1 MNIFNTYRH
10 HIIEALQQLSAMGQL
25 PSGLETAKVVAEPP
39 REAQHGDIA
48 TNAAM
53 VLAKPSNMNPK
64 ALAELLVTKLCQL
77 PGVAAADI
85 AGPGFINLRLAPTVW
100 CQELKDVLKSG
111 VHYGDS
117 TMGHNQRINVEY
129 VSANPTGP
137 MHIGHCRGAVVGDAL
152 ANLLIKA
159 GYQVTK
165 EYYINDAGN
174 QANELAR
181 SAYNRYLEVL
191 GHPPYKE
198 TAYGGAYL
206 IPVGK
211 AMAEKYGASLVGKP
225 EEEWLDEVRAFGVE
239 AMMAMIRKDLDDL
252 NIKMD
257 VFTSERALVEAG
269 KVEAAVARLEQ
280 LGLIYQGILEAPK
293 GKIIDDW
300 EPREQTLFRSTQF
313 GDDVDRPLK
322 KSDGTWTYMT
332 PDIAYHYD
340 KHQRGADILVDILGA
355 DHGGYVKRI
364 SAAVKAISEGKAEV
378 IVRLCQMVKFLDRGE
393 VLKMSKR
400 AGVFVTV
407 ADAVERVGRDALRFM
422 MLTRK
427 NDAPLEFDFQQ
438 VIEQTKDNP
447 VFYVQ
452 YASARCYSVLRHAAE
467 AFPHMDL
474 SAPAF
479 AAVDYSYDDADVLAL
494 IRHLAAWP
502 RTVESAAEAY
512 EPHRIA
518 YYLHELASHFHAL
531 WNKGKE
537 NAHLRFIDP
546 DNPMQTQQNLGLV
559 RAVLC
564 VLTSGL
570 EVLGVQP
577 LEEMR

>member
-1 MNIFNTYRH
+1 
-10 HIIEALQQLSAMGQL
+10 
-25 PSGLETAKVVAEPP
+25 
-39 REAQHGDIA
+39 
-48 TNAAM
+48 
-53 VLAKPSNMNPK
+53 
-64 ALAELLVTKLCQL
+64 
-77 PGVAAADI
+77 
-85 AGPGFINLRLAPTVW
+85 GPGFMNLRLRPSVW
-100 CQELKDVLKSG
+100 CAELRDLLHAG
-111 VHYGDS
+111 ERYGES
-117 TMGHNQRINVEY
+117 SLGHGHSVNVEY

-159 GYQVTK
+159 GYAVTK

-181 SAYNRYLEVL
+181 SAYNRYLEAL

-211 AMAEKYGASLVGKP
+211 ALAEKYGDSLVGK
-225 EEEWLDEVRAFGVE
+225 EEAQWLDEVRLFAVD

-269 KVEAAVARLEQ
+269 KVQAAVQRLRD

-293 GKIIDDW
+293 GKVIDDW
-300 EPREQTLFRSTQF
+300 EPREQTLFRSSQF
-313 GDDVDRPLK
+313 GDDVDRPLM
-322 KSDGTWTYMT
+322 KSDGSWTYMA

-340 KHQRGADILVDILGA
+340 KYQRGSHLLVDILGA

-364 SAAVKAISEGKAEV
+364 SAAVKAISEGQAEV
-378 IVRLCQMVKFLDRGE
+378 VVRLCQMVKFLDRGQ

-400 AGVFVTV
+400 SGVFVTV
-407 ADAVERVGRDALRFM
+407 ADAIERVGRDALRFM

-452 YASARCYSVLRHAAE
+452 YASARCFSVLRHAKE
-467 AFPHMDL
+467 AFPDLDL
-474 SAPAF
+474 SAQGF
-479 AAVDYSYDDADVLAL
+479 SSVEYGFEDDEVLSL

-502 RTVESAAEAY
+502 RTVESAAESF

-518 YYLHELASHFHAL
+518 YYLHELAAHFHAL

-537 NAHLRFIDP
+537 KTHLRFIDP
-546 DNPMQTQQNLGLV
+546 EHRLQTQQNLGLV